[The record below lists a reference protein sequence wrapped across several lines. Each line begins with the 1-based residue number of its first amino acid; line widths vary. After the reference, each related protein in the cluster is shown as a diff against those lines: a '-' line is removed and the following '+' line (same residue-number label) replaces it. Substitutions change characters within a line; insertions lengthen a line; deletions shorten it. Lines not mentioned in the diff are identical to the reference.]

1 VNKLI
6 GILLIIIGSLG
17 LIFIT
22 WWFHFR
28 KHALLE
34 LRLTNADETL
44 LTEPGLNIETAFQA
58 PSGSVIHPYII
69 ISEDTTKIPKNNE
82 N

>member
-1 VNKLI
+1 MNKLI

-69 ISEDTTKIPKNNE
+69 VSEDTTTPTQNNK
-82 N
+82 

>member
-1 VNKLI
+1 M
-6 GILLIIIGSLG
+6 G

-34 LRLTNADETL
+34 VRLVNADETL
-44 LTEPGLNIETAFQA
+44 LTEPGLNIESAFQA

-69 ISEDTTKIPKNNE
+69 ISEDTTTTRFE
-82 N
+82 E

>member
-1 VNKLI
+1 MNKLI
-6 GILLIIIGSLG
+6 GILLIISGSLG

-22 WWFHFR
+22 WWFYFR

-58 PSGSVIHPYII
+58 PAGSAIHPYII
-69 ISEDTTKIPKNNE
+69 ISEDTTAPTQNNK
-82 N
+82 

>member
-1 VNKLI
+1 MNKLI

-69 ISEDTTKIPKNNE
+69 VSEDTTTLTQNNK
-82 N
+82 